1 MGEFHYSQGC
11 QPPMSSNIE
20 NSSLYCCQ
28 LFQHD
33 GVQQESS
40 CYFGHCTQLNL
51 MPFSLMI
58 IYQPLCSP
66 TYVHFCKCLIQ
77 CEIKEILKKTST
89 LLSLL
94 FSGLELNGVVLRS
107 IYSISKKG
115 LSHSDN
121 FVIISRFP

>member
-1 MGEFHYSQGC
+1 MNCLNQRF
-11 QPPMSSNIE
+11 SSCCR
-20 NSSLYCCQ
+20 LYE
-28 LFQHD
+28 HD
-33 GVQQESS
+33 SVQQESS
-40 CYFGHCTQLNL
+40 RYFGLCTQLNL
-51 MPFSLMI
+51 MPFSLMTFI
-58 IYQPLCSP
+58 SHFVLLL
-66 TYVHFCKCLIQ
+66 TYTFVNASVQ